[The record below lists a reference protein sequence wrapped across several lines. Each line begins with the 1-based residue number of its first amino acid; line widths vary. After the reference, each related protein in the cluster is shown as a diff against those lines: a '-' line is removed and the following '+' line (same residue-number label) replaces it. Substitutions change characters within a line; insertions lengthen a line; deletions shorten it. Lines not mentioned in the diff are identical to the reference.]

1 MSLFNFDQKTDSIC
15 LETMQYVGKKL
26 LVMIMNIG

>member
-1 MSLFNFDQKTDSIC
+1 LTKKTDSIC